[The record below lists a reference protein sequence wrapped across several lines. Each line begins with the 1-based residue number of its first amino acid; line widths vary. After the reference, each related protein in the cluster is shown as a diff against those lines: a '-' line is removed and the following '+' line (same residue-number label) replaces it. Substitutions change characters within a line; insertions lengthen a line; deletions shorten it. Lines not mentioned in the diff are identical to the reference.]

1 MNKNTKGYLFASI
14 SAAAC
19 GTMPLFALPIKYAGY
34 SSDTALFYRFLFGTV
49 LIGLCLLLRRSG
61 LRVSG
66 REAGTLLP
74 LGLLY
79 ALSAHFLFV
88 GYDYMPAGTASV
100 LLFSYPVFVA
110 LITGLT
116 RQKPPSRTVWGATVL
131 ALAGGAVLN
140 GSDGTNPAGTVAVL
154 LSAIAY
160 ALCIVIIR
168 ARGIGKTDGMKVA
181 CCSMCC
187 STAFFLLRALSRDSF
202 VPAIPAGIGSDIVL
216 FALVATVVPFVA
228 LVAAVR
234 LTGPISTAAMG
245 WPEPVA
251 AVIIGSAVFR
261 EPLTGRLVAGT
272 ILMIGAALLTLP
284 EARIA
289 AAMQRLRLLRPKTDT
304 LRAAARALRALFGF
318 R

>member
-202 VPAIPAGIGSDIVL
+202 VPAIPTGIGSDIVL
-216 FALVATVVPFVA
+216 FA